1 MYAFGH
7 LASISGQR
15 IDLSDISGHDLTQ
28 QCVVPCVHSGRIISS
43 FRYCNVEEHNAEMID
58 TDAVELSRDSR

>member
-28 QCVVPCVHSGRIISS
+28 QCVVLCVHSGRIISS
-43 FRYCNVEEHNAEMID
+43 FRYCNVEELAEMID
-58 TDAVELSRDSR
+58 TIAVELSRNGR